1 MTTTTSTARVTT
13 HRATP
18 AEIAEQLTDEMLSV
32 RDEYLGKRAPKDKA
46 VHQLRRS
53 LKIVRVKAIEFIIR
67 IAISD
72 IDDGAPP
79 AAVSAWMLSA
89 MAIIEQRAQDRALAR
104 GEAVVG
110 PSPLALIERQNR
122 VQHRADIAEM
132 RLAAN
137 PDDVIA
143 LDERIALSIEHEDVE
158 DRLVANLRARK
169 ARLTTNGNTLALA

>member
-1 MTTTTSTARVTT
+1 MTTTTSPAAVTSR
-13 HRATP
+13 RATP
-18 AEIAEQLTDEMLSV
+18 EEVAAQLTDEMLSV
-32 RDEYLGKRAPKDKA
+32 RNRYLNGNAPKDRA

-53 LKIVRVKAIEFIIR
+53 LKIVRVKAIEFVMR
-67 IAISD
+67 IAFSD

-122 VQHRADIAEM
+122 VQHRADIIEM
-132 RLAAN
+132 RIAEN
-137 PDDVIA
+137 PNDITA
-143 LDERIALSIEHEDVE
+143 LDERIALSAEHDEAE
-158 DRLVANLRARK
+158 DRLIANLRARK
-169 ARLTTNGNTLALA
+169 ARMLVNGHTMAIA